1 MRRPWIIAAAIAIAT
16 LVSAGCTGGASPVAA
31 PSADELVIA
40 SFDFPESELLME
52 LYGQALEADGITV
65 HRETALGPREF
76 VDPALE
82 RGLVD
87 LVPEYAGS
95 ALAFVTLD
103 EDAPTA
109 DEAQTHAAL
118 ATAFTGRG
126 VTVLAASPAQDRNGI
141 AVTKETATALHL
153 QRISDL
159 APYAA
164 DMAFGGP
171 PECQDRPFC
180 LPGLDRVYGLRF
192 GSFVALDA
200 GGPLTLQAL
209 RTDTVD
215 VALVFTSDGAVDRAG
230 LTLLEDD
237 RGLQPV
243 ENVTPVV
250 RTAALDRFGGGLEA
264 ALNEVSAALS
274 TEDLRR
280 MNASVAIDG
289 HAPATVASDWLHD
302 HNLDG

>member
-1 MRRPWIIAAAIAIAT
+1 MRGRGTLAIVIVVLVAA
-16 LVSAGCTGGASPVAA
+16 SCTGGGTAGPSPSEDPV
-31 PSADELVIA
+31 VIA

-52 LYGQALEADGITV
+52 LYGQALEADGFAV
-65 HRETALGPREF
+65 RRETGLGPREF

-118 ATAFTGRG
+118 EASFAARG
-126 VTVLAASPAQDRNGI
+126 VTVLDPSPAQDRNGV
-141 AVTKETATALHL
+141 AVTAETAAEFDLH
-153 QRISDL
+153 RISDL
-159 APYAA
+159 VPHAG
-164 DMAFGGP
+164 DMVFGGP
-171 PECQDRPFC
+171 PECRDRPFC
-180 LPGLDRVYGLRF
+180 LPGLTRVYALRF

-209 RTDTVD
+209 RTGAVGA
-215 VALVFTSDGAVDRAG
+215 ALVFTSDGAAARAG
-230 LTLLEDD
+230 LVLLEDD
-237 RGLQPV
+237 RGLQPA

-250 RTAALDRFGGGLEA
+250 RTAALEAFGAGLATTVDR
-264 ALNEVSAALS
+264 VSAAL
-274 TEDLRR
+274 TTDDLRQ
-280 MNASVAIDG
+280 MNALVAVDG
-289 HAPATVASDWLHD
+289 RSPASVASDWLHE
-302 HNLDG
+302 HELGG